1 MSYETIILKKENG
14 IATITLNRPDKRNA
28 VNFKMLEELVDVT
41 SDVGRDPTV
50 KVVIIT
56 GAGKAFMAGGDI
68 NELISA
74 TTGIDPLE
82 MRNSVQRAGQI
93 ALNLRGMAK
102 PVIAAVNGP
111 AVGGG
116 CSLALTCDI
125 ILASEN
131 ARFSASFVNVG
142 LHPDGGLIYFLPRLV
157 GMAKA
162 CEMVFT
168 GRVLDA
174 PEAERVGLVNRVVP
188 AELLDSTTKELALS
202 LAQGPSVAIGLA
214 KMSLHRGLAMD
225 LASALEVEATA
236 QIICSLTEDIQ
247 EGIRAFREKRK
258 PIFKGK

>member
-1 MSYETIILKKENG
+1 MVYENIILKSEEG
-14 IATITLNRPDKRNA
+14 IATIMLNRPDKRNA
-28 VNFKMLEELVDVT
+28 VNLKMLEELVDVT
-41 SDVGRDPTV
+41 SDVGSDPTV
-50 KVVIIT
+50 KVVIVT

-68 NELISA
+68 DELISS
-74 TTGIDPLE
+74 TIGTDPLE

-125 ILASEN
+125 IVASEQ
-131 ARFSASFVNVG
+131 ARFSVPFVNIG

-157 GMAKA
+157 GIAKA

-168 GRVLDA
+168 GKVIDA
-174 PEAERVGLVNRVVP
+174 QEAERIGLVNRVVP
-188 AELLDSTTKELALS
+188 AELLESTTKELALS
-202 LAQGPSVAIGLA
+202 LARGPSVAIGLA
-214 KMSLHRGLAMD
+214 KMSLHRGLSMD

-236 QIICSLTEDIQ
+236 QIICSSTEDVK

-258 PIFKGK
+258 PMFEGK